1 MMLIPTNCWKAA
13 SPMPT
18 RTTGGKPTR
27 AQYEQVR
34 QARLVLTA
42 QALLDLPHQCFR
54 VAADSSEN
62 PAGVVPPTVGNQE
75 ARRLGDEEH
84 AGEKCDGRHGLHPE
98 HPAPGRRTQPE
109 GRAGSAGEPDEG
121 VVAQE

>member
-1 MMLIPTNCWKAA
+1 DERDGGDRGQNVHETGEEIDTQ
-13 SPMPT
+13 SPLLSRPGRLPQHLSVIEDDVDT
-18 RTTGGKPTR
+18 DELLEGRQAHADQDHRGKPTR
-27 AQYEQVR
+27 APYEQVR

-75 ARRLGDEEH
+75 ARRL
-84 AGEKCDGRHGLHPE
+84 
-98 HPAPGRRTQPE
+98 
-109 GRAGSAGEPDEG
+109 
-121 VVAQE
+121 